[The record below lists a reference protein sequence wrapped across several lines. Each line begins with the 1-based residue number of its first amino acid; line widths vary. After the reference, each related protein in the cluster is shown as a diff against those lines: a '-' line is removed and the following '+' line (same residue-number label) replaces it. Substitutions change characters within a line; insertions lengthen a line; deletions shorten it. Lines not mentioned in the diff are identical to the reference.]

1 MQHPS
6 LVWVQ
11 EDPAGTPLTLTC
23 AQKQTGAGR
32 RDTLAREAETGE
44 EPDYRFS
51 MANERTF
58 LAYIRTSLALLA
70 GGIAVEQLLPPF
82 SVPGGRLVL
91 SVLLLALSSLVAAAS
106 YRRWR
111 ATERAMRLQ
120 VPLPATRLPL
130 VLGTSLIVTACGVL
144 LLALIKAFQ

>member
-1 MQHPS
+1 M
-6 LVWVQ
+6 
-11 EDPAGTPLTLTC
+11 TLAC
-23 AQKQTGAGR
+23 AEEQAGAGQGG
-32 RDTLAREAETGE
+32 DTLARDTETGE

-82 SVPGGRLVL
+82 SVSGGRSVL
-91 SVLLLALSSLVAAAS
+91 SILLLTLASFVAAAS

-111 ATERAMRLQ
+111 LTERAMRLQ
-120 VPLPATRLPL
+120 VPLPPTRLPL
-130 VLGTSLIVTACGVL
+130 VLGTSLILTASGVL
-144 LLALIKAFQ
+144 VLVLLKAFR

>member
-1 MQHPS
+1 M
-6 LVWVQ
+6 
-11 EDPAGTPLTLTC
+11 TLTC
-23 AQKQTGAGR
+23 AEKQTGAGQGG
-32 RDTLAREAETGE
+32 DTLARDLETGE

-82 SVPGGRLVL
+82 SVPGSRSVL
-91 SVLLLALSSLVAAAS
+91 SVLLLTLASFVAAAS

-111 ATERAMRLQ
+111 STERAMRLQ
-120 VPLPATRLPL
+120 VPLPPTRLPL
-130 VLGTSLIVTACGVL
+130 VLGTSLIVTATGVL
-144 LLALIKAFQ
+144 VLALLKALR